1 MRGDNIYYLEI
12 TISFKKG
19 KSYIKRNTWAV
30 SKHNTAQDIMKK
42 DPTTMFMLNA
52 FAYGNKYKSAKQ
64 LVITK
69 IISRKI
75 IGKSVV

>member
-1 MRGDNIYYLEI
+1 MIGDNIYYLEI

-30 SKHNTAQDIMKK
+30 SKHDTEQDIMKK
-42 DPTTMFMLNA
+42 DSTTMFMLNN
-52 FAYGNKYKSAKQ
+52 FAYVNKYKSAKQ

-69 IISRKI
+69 ILSKKI

>member
-12 TISFKKG
+12 SISFKKG
-19 KSYIKRNTWAV
+19 KSYIKRDTWAV
-30 SKHNTAQDIMKK
+30 SKQTTAQDIMKK